1 MKIQTILT
9 GILFLFAL
17 NHAFAQ
23 RIYKFTGEHDTF
35 HQELTTF
42 MGPNLSKEEMEF
54 VSHFAVVWDSVY
66 FSANIK
72 SKIID
77 IANLFSERRARP
89 QPHFVNFLNLL
100 NNSMLKSLSEND
112 LNIILDGIYNFPS
125 QQGFTL
131 TVLHQ
136 FLSRLNLFINDRTLF
151 SSNSVSW
158 KISGGDFKYDAGD
171 KFQIIFSNTNLIGKM
186 RSDSLVIFG
195 ASGNFLPAEAIWTGT
210 GGTVNWE
217 KAGLGP
223 QEVFA
228 ELNRYEISLS
238 RQDFKADSV
247 LFTNKLYFETPI
259 WGILT
264 ERISRLGNPADSEY
278 PRFES
283 YNQDFSIN
291 NIYSGINYLGG
302 FSMRGGRLIGS
313 GTEDTYAH
321 LYIHNQDSLLM
332 TLRSHSFVFLPNR
345 AYSSSTSLLVQL
357 GNDSI
362 YHSDLALNYIS
373 ANEEISLYR
382 TEKAMSQSPYANT
395 FHNLDMSFEQLIWK
409 RGDSIMYFTMPRASA
424 LGRANFES
432 SNFFNKRDYER
443 LQGYDMQHPLVLVRN
458 FKNYF
463 LGENLPV
470 IDFANYARKNVS
482 EIRHLLL
489 ELAIRGYI
497 FYDFENDVFRIR
509 EKMINTLESNRGRI
523 DYDVINFVSNTEAP
537 LENASFNLNTYELRV
552 NGIPRVFISNEQNVN
567 IFPRGNS
574 VVLKKDRNFVF
585 DGIVNAGN
593 FTFYGSNFFFD
604 YSEFK
609 ITLQNV
615 DSVGIRAETGEVDEF
630 GRKMITEVRNR
641 LRNVTGVLYID
652 QPDNKSGK
660 DKYPVFPRFTS
671 TENSAVLFSDK
682 SIQKGAYSAD
692 KVYFQ
697 VNPFAMDSLNTF
709 ETKDLRFTGKFISGG
724 VFPDID
730 RNLTIQSDFSLGFV
744 YDVPSEGIPVYGG
757 KGTFYESVNVSNS
770 GIIGSGRLAFETT
783 VLTGE
788 EFIFYPDSM
797 SVLAR
802 DIKVAQKTTGNQFPF
817 IQSRNNLVQ
826 WIPETNSMSV
836 RQKDT
841 PFVVHNQNTSLQGSL
856 HITTNGVTG
865 SGNLS
870 FEDAR
875 ISSRD
880 FSFSATETFTD
891 TADIILKIPVQS
903 ENTFSGKNFR
913 MRFNHTQ
920 NKGEFLSNEEINRVE
935 FPINRYVGFVE
946 KMEWSPRENLLK
958 LSSLKPQYDQMAP
971 GAYFLSVHPRQ
982 DSLSFVSPELSYNYL
997 NNIMD
1002 ASGVSFIEVADASI
1016 YPNEGRVVVE
1026 AGANMRTLDNSVIVA
1041 NREDQLHRFYEANTL
1056 VTSKSNYNASG
1067 YYDFINKT
1075 LVPQKIF
1082 FQKIEVDNQTQT
1094 IASGK
1099 IQEENEFTLSPSFEY
1114 QGDVRLEA
1122 NKSFLSF
1129 KGGTRIVHNCEPI
1142 PRSWLSFESVI
1153 NPDSIYIPVAE
1164 NPVNLNK
1171 DKIFS
1176 GSFIANDSIHI
1187 YPSFI
1192 SFRKKFNDQQITS
1205 SGEYLYFEEGFNRY
1219 LLGSREK
1226 MANPEN
1232 PGNLIVFDLNQC
1244 SIRSQ
1249 GKINPDIDLGQLKLE
1264 ASGSTTHRFTENS
1277 LEMDAML
1284 TIDFFFSEPA
1294 LQILIRDLDS
1304 LPGPQ
1309 TVFFRS
1315 PINRGKIQEFIG
1327 KEKTESLWSEIEAD
1341 GKLITIPSEINRSI
1355 VLNNLQLK
1363 WDQES
1368 RSYQSQGRLEISNIK
1383 GVPVHKSVNGFVE
1396 IHKRRT
1402 GDMLDLYIE
1411 ISPGNWYY
1419 FGYTRGQIMAF
1430 STNNTFNQAILSV
1443 PLRQRQ
1449 LSVRSGQTPFTYM
1462 IATDTRI
1469 AQFFTR
1475 YNRILQMREEVPEDQ
1490 EEIQTETE
1498 IEAGKE
1504 TEGND

>member
-1 MKIQTILT
+1 MKIRTFLT
-9 GILFLFAL
+9 GILLLFAL
-17 NHAFAQ
+17 NHLVAQ
-23 RIYKFTGEHDTF
+23 RIYKFTGDHDNF

-54 VSHFAVVWDSVY
+54 VSHFANVWDSVY
-66 FSANIK
+66 FSTDTK
-72 SKIID
+72 SKVID

-89 QPHFVNFLNLL
+89 QPHFLNFLNLL
-100 NNSMLKSLSEND
+100 NNSMIENLDEDD
-112 LNIILDGIYNFPS
+112 LNIILNGIYNLPS

-131 TVLHQ
+131 TNLNH
-136 FLSRLNLFINDRTLF
+136 FLTRLNLFVSNQTLF
-151 SSNSVSW
+151 SSNSVNWS
-158 KISGGDFKYDAGD
+158 ISGGDFKYEAGD
-171 KFQIIFSNTNLIGKM
+171 KFQIIFSNTNLIGKL
-186 RSDSLVIFG
+186 RSDSLVIFRS
-195 ASGNFLPAEAIWTGT
+195 SGKFFPADAIWTGT
-210 GGTVNWE
+210 GGIVNWE
-217 KAGLGP
+217 KAGLGQ

-228 ELNRYEISLS
+228 ELNRYEIVLS
-238 RQDFKADSV
+238 RQDFMADSV

-259 WGILT
+259 WGTLT

-283 YNQDFSIN
+283 YNQDFRIN
-291 NIYSGINYLGG
+291 NIYEGINYLGG

-313 GTEDTYAH
+313 GTDDSYAH

-373 ANEEISLYR
+373 ANEEISLFR

-395 FHNLDMSFEQLIWK
+395 FHNLDMNFEQLSWK
-409 RGDSIMYFTMPRASA
+409 RGDSIMYFTMPRGSA

-489 ELAIRGYI
+489 ELALRGYI

-509 EKMINTLESNRGRI
+509 EKMINTLEANRGRI

-552 NGIPRVFISNEQNVN
+552 NGIPRVFISNVQNVN
-567 IFPRGNS
+567 IFPRNNS
-574 VVLKKDRNFVF
+574 VILKKDRNFVF
-585 DGIVNAGN
+585 DGVVNAGN

-604 YSEFK
+604 YDEFK

-615 DSVGIRAETGEVDEF
+615 DSVSIRAETGEVDES

-641 LRNVTGVLYID
+641 LRNVTGVLNID

-660 DKYPVFPRFTS
+660 ENYPVFPRFTS
-671 TENSAVLFSDK
+671 TENSAVLFSDE
-682 SIQKGAYSAD
+682 SIQKGAYTAD

-697 VNPFAMDSLNTF
+697 VAPFAMDSLNTF
-709 ETKDLRFTGKFISGG
+709 ETKDLRFTGKFVSGG
-724 VFPDID
+724 IFPDID
-730 RNLTIQSDFSLGFV
+730 RNLTIQSDFSLGFI

-757 KGTFYESVNVSNS
+757 KGRFYESVNVSNS
-770 GIIGSGRLAFETT
+770 GIIGSGRLTFETT
-783 VLTGE
+783 EITGE

-797 SVLAR
+797 SVLAK
-802 DIKVAQKTTGNQFPF
+802 DLQVAQKTTGNQFPF

-826 WIPETNSMSV
+826 WIPEANAISV
-836 RQKDT
+836 RQKDA
-841 PFVVHNQNTSLQGSL
+841 PFFVHNQNTSLQGKL
-856 HITTNGVTG
+856 YITTNGVTG

-875 ISSRD
+875 ISSND
-880 FSFSATETFTD
+880 LSFSATETYTD
-891 TADIILKIPVQS
+891 TADVMLKIPVQS
-903 ENTFSGKNFR
+903 ENTFSGKNFK
-913 MRFNHTQ
+913 MRFNHSQ
-920 NKGEFLSNEEINRVE
+920 NRGEFISNEENNRVE
-935 FPINRYVGFVE
+935 FPINRYVGYVE
-946 KMEWSPRENLLK
+946 KMEWLPRENLLK
-958 LSSLKPQYDQMAP
+958 LSSGKPQKDQMVS
-971 GAYFLSVHPRQ
+971 GSYFLSMHPRQ

-1002 ASGVSFIEVADASI
+1002 AAGVSYVEVADAFV
-1016 YPNEGRVVVE
+1016 YPDNGRVVVE

-1041 NREDQLHRFYEANTL
+1041 NRNDQLHRFYEANTL
-1056 VTSKSNYNASG
+1056 ITSKSDYNASG
-1067 YYDFINKT
+1067 HYDFINKT
-1075 LVPQKIF
+1075 LVPQKLF
-1082 FQKIEVDNQTQT
+1082 FEKIEIDKQGQTVAT
-1094 IASGK
+1094 GK
-1099 IQEENEFTLSPSFEY
+1099 ILEENEFTLSPSFEY
-1114 QGDVRLEA
+1114 HGEIRLEA
-1122 NKSFLSF
+1122 NKPFLNF
-1129 KGGTRIVHNCEPI
+1129 KGGTRIVHNCESVPKT
-1142 PRSWLSFESVI
+1142 WLSFESVI

-1171 DKIFS
+1171 DRIFS

-1187 YPSFI
+1187 YPSFV
-1192 SFRKKFNDQQITS
+1192 SFRKKFNDQQITN

-1219 LLGSREK
+1219 LLGSQEK
-1226 MANPEN
+1226 MSNPEN

-1244 SIRSQ
+1244 LIRSQ

-1264 ASGSTTHRFTENS
+1264 ASGSTAHRFNENS
-1277 LEMDAML
+1277 LELDALL
-1284 TIDFFFSEPA
+1284 TIDFFFNEPA
-1294 LQILIRDLDS
+1294 LQILIKDLDS

-1315 PINRGKIQEFIG
+1315 PVNRAKIQEFIG
-1327 KEKTESLWSEIEAD
+1327 KEKTQLLWSEIEAE
-1341 GKLITIPSEINRSI
+1341 GKLISIPSEINRTI
-1355 VLNNLQLK
+1355 VLNNLQLQ

-1368 RSYQSQGRLEISNIK
+1368 RSYQSYGRMEISNIK
-1383 GVPVHKSVNGFVE
+1383 GIPVHKSVNGFIE
-1396 IHKRRT
+1396 ISKRRT

-1430 STNNTFNQAILSV
+1430 STNNAFNQAILSV

-1475 YNRILQMREEVPEDQ
+1475 YNRILQMREKTPVDQ
-1490 EEIQTETE
+1490 EEIQTEIEE
-1498 IEAGKE
+1498 IE
-1504 TEGND
+1504 GNT